1 MATPVWPGS
10 VLNNTK
16 SGSMRLF
23 NITLPAAV
31 GVVANGPNRAT
42 ESKERHIGKFKEIEN
57 EHESEQNEFEVD
69 RIGTRRNSRSRRPRL
84 HGPSSEIQAS
94 WHSPATQRLK

>member
-1 MATPVWPGS
+1 MAEPTARRALEVTPASQGS

-31 GVVANGPNRAT
+31 GVVANDPNRAT
-42 ESKERHIGKFKEIEN
+42 EN
-57 EHESEQNEFEVD
+57 
-69 RIGTRRNSRSRRPRL
+69 
-84 HGPSSEIQAS
+84 
-94 WHSPATQRLK
+94 